1 MNKTKKINKTNININ
16 KGNQIMVFG
25 LGTKDKAKKESKVSK
40 DAKSSNKK
48 SAQGDEAAEILK
60 KMEAKKDSG
69 ECAFC

>member
-1 MNKTKKINKTNININ
+1 
-16 KGNQIMVFG
+16 MVFG
-25 LGTKDKAKKESKVSK
+25 LGTKDKAKKEVKTSKKAVSN
-40 DAKSSNKK
+40 AK

>member
-1 MNKTKKINKTNININ
+1 
-16 KGNQIMVFG
+16 MVFG